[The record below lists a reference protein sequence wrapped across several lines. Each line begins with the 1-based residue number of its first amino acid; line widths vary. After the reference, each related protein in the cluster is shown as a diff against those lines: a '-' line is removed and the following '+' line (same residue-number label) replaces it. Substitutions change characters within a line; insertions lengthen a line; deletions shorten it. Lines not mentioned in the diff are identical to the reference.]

1 MDWDGGIKRLCKCY
15 GQRRRKQHFQNWE
28 GPETGGSFVP
38 LLFNLVGDVLTKMIR
53 RASERGHIRGILE
66 NFVPG
71 GIMALQYAD
80 DTLMFSA

>member
-1 MDWDGGIKRLCKCY
+1 
-15 GQRRRKQHFQNWE
+15 
-28 GPETGGSFVP
+28 
-38 LLFNLVGDVLTKMIR
+38 MIR